1 MSLEEGDC
9 QASAASTQCA
19 TSYLESNMSVDE
31 LNAQVVA
38 EAERVFRH
46 SAIKVLTKVCPEYDI
61 SSTYNVPEPKLDV
74 SCLFDGF
81 LSQLPTACDIKPLLN
96 DETGEVAA
104 FEEVCNSGSRELGNA
119 KTSLSLNRLPDPSAH
134 SNAMGVSGNLPFMP
148 GGFEDE
154 IDNVLRLRDLPTMS
168 FDEEVKGI
176 RMAER
181 LVVDLLAGCSDLRKD
196 ITDDD
201 VRQVEAVLYGRST
214 ELEPEI
220 SVEGTNVTGI
230 DFENA
235 DIFELIDFVGQ
246 GTQIVVNDEAE
257 NRITDQQEKSVTEI
271 GGVQKEKAGTLQE
284 TTELNEV
291 LSIEVKD
298 AVLVPPDRLGRKR
311 LPQLDSEF
319 VYAQILDAAR
329 TAEEYKQLKPS
340 MARKYPFELDSFQQQ
355 AVVCME
361 RGESVFVA
369 AHTSAG
375 KTVVAEYAVA
385 LSNIHKTR
393 VIYTSP
399 IKALSNQ
406 KFRDF
411 KLVFD
416 DVGLI
421 TGDIQ
426 LHTDA
431 FALVMT
437 TEVLRSMLYNGS
449 EVIRELEWV
458 IFDEVHYINDAER
471 GHVWE
476 EVLIML
482 PGHVKIVMLSATV
495 PNCIEFA
502 DWVGRIK
509 NRKINV
515 VMTSRRPVPLEHYLY
530 TGQDG
535 KTRKDLFKIVDSNG
549 EFIQRGYSLVAD
561 AKSKLRKISSG
572 AKVYRPNSKTDKNI
586 YINLIEHLRVQNL
599 LPMVVFVFSRRR
611 CDENAALLQSVDL
624 TTAKEKSEIHHF
636 FSKCIDR
643 LRGSDKKLPQVL
655 QMAELCKRGFA
666 VHHSGILPILKEV
679 VELLFQKGYV
689 KILFATETFAMGVNM
704 PARTVVFD
712 SMQKHDGREMRTL
725 SPSEYIQMA
734 GRAGRRGLDSTGT
747 VIVLCKGPDAPEP
760 TELTRM
766 MMGKPMKLES
776 RFRVTYSMLLN
787 LLRVEHLRIEDM
799 LQRSYVES
807 ASLRHALTRKATLT
821 KVEAVLSSM
830 PPLEC
835 DICCTSNETHNSIE
849 DYYILLREF
858 VRFRSDLWLDLL
870 RYPVFD
876 KMLCLGR
883 LVIVCLPEINRLAT
897 LAVILKTRN
906 EGTKKVMQL
915 LLSVE
920 EGANAEQID
929 RQLSDTF
936 NKLSDKEQ
944 DWRREF
950 SLIESAACIG
960 LEKLAVP
967 RKGASRSSYRILND
981 VPVTSLLAICQ
992 KTIKVDI
999 GAVVTDARL
1008 RAGPRFRSRSPDPV
1022 VMKVIL
1028 EMDSLSEK
1036 WSQNAEGPSVALPG
1050 RDVQITD
1057 VEVFGKI
1064 AHLNLMRNSLVDYDR
1079 FPCRSCVSFKQH
1091 LTNVGERIHL
1101 RMERDELLFSLSTGG
1116 LLLSDEYCSRIK
1128 VLNRLGYVDDS
1139 NMVTLKGKV
1148 ACEIHHQELLVTE
1161 LMLDN
1166 KFQTRSTPEIAA
1178 MLSAMTC
1185 QYKERNGDILKNNSE
1200 FTPPAVLQQLKT
1212 DVMQAA
1218 DKIACVQRECALN
1231 AEHPSEELSFA
1242 LMHVVYEWANATP
1255 FSKIME
1261 LTDAQEGLIVRCI
1274 QRLDELC
1281 KDVRNAARL
1290 IGNPALYEKMEHIST
1305 AIKRDIVFAASLYTV
1320 VD

>member
-9 QASAASTQCA
+9 QGGAASNQCA
-19 TSYLESNMSVDE
+19 TSYLKSDMSVDE
-31 LNAQVVA
+31 LNAQIVA

-46 SAIKVLTKVCPEYDI
+46 SAIKVLTKTCPEYHI
-61 SSTYNVPEPKLDV
+61 SSTYNVPEPKFDV
-74 SCLFDGF
+74 SCLSDGF
-81 LSQLPTACDIKPLLN
+81 LSQLPTAYDIKPLLN
-96 DETGEVAA
+96 DETGEVVD
-104 FEEVCNSGSRELGNA
+104 FEEVCKSGCKELGNA
-119 KTSLSLNRLPDPSAH
+119 KTSLSLSRLPDPSAH
-134 SNAMGVSGNLPFMP
+134 SNVVGVAGNLPFMP

-154 IDNVLRLRDLPTMS
+154 IDNVLRSRDLPTMS
-168 FDEEVKGI
+168 VDGEVKGI

-181 LVVDLLAGCSDLRKD
+181 LVAELLTGCSGSRND

-201 VRQVEAVLYGRST
+201 VREVEGVLYGRST
-214 ELEPEI
+214 ELEPEV
-220 SVEGTNVTGI
+220 SVEGMNETSI

-235 DIFELIDFVGQ
+235 DIFELIDFVGR
-246 GTQIVVNDEAE
+246 GTQIVVNDAAE
-257 NRITDQQEKSVTEI
+257 SRITEQQEKSGTEI
-271 GGVQKEKAGTLQE
+271 DGVQREKADGLQE

-291 LSIEVKD
+291 LSVEVKD
-298 AVLVPPDRLGRKR
+298 PPDRLAGKR

-319 VYAQILDAAR
+319 VYAQILNATR

-340 MARKYPFELDSFQQQ
+340 MARKYSFELDSFQQQ

-411 KLVFD
+411 KLAFD

-426 LHTDA
+426 LHTEA

-561 AKSKLRKISSG
+561 AKSKLRKINYG

-624 TTAKEKSEIHHF
+624 TTAKEKSEIHFF

-712 SMQKHDGREMRTL
+712 SMQKHDGREVRTL

-760 TELTRM
+760 TELTKM

-807 ASLRHALTRKATLT
+807 ASLRHALTRKATLA
-821 KVEAVLSSM
+821 KVEAALSSM
-830 PPLEC
+830 PLLEC
-835 DICCTSNETHNSIE
+835 NICCTSNETHKSIE
-849 DYYILLREF
+849 DYYVLLREF

-870 RYPVFD
+870 RYSVFD
-876 KMLCLGR
+876 KMLSLGR
-883 LVIVCLPEINRLAT
+883 LVIVSLPEINRVAT
-897 LAVILKTRN
+897 LAVILKTTN
-906 EGTKKVMQL
+906 EGKKKVMQL
-915 LLSVE
+915 LISVE
-920 EGANAEQID
+920 EGANAEHID
-929 RQLSDTF
+929 CQLSDVF
-936 NKLSDKEQ
+936 SKLDDKEQ
-944 DWRREF
+944 EWRREF
-950 SLIESAACIG
+950 SLIESAAFIG

-967 RKGASRSSYRILND
+967 RKGASRSTYRILHD
-981 VPVTSLLAICQ
+981 VPVASLLAICQ

-1008 RAGPRFRSRSPDPV
+1008 RSGPRFRSRSPDPA

-1057 VEVFGKI
+1057 VEIFDKI
-1064 AHLNLMRNSLVDYDR
+1064 ARLNLLRNSLIDYDR

-1091 LTNVGERIHL
+1091 LLNVGERIHL
-1101 RMERDELLFSLSTGG
+1101 RMERDELLFRLSTGG

-1212 DVMQAA
+1212 DVIQAA
-1218 DKIACVQRECALN
+1218 DKIARVQRECALN

-1290 IGNPALYEKMEHIST
+1290 IGEALSISG
-1305 AIKRDIVFAASLYTV
+1305 INLVSLPLFM
-1320 VD
+1320 